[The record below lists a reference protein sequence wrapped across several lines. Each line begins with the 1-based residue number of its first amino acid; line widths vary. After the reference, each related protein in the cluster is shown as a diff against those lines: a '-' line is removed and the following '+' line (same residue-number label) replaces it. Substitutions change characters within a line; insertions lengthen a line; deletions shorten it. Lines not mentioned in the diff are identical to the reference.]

1 MGHAVGPR
9 LQRQRGRQVVVSP
22 APLQLTSRGTTSR
35 QLTASHTW
43 AGRKGVRVV
52 VWGAAVGGSEEKKCF
67 GNVVDFYEGKSSS
80 RIKKIVV

>member
-1 MGHAVGPR
+1 MIYKHRSVSVRPVSKLGYTAALGTIVGHAVGPR

-43 AGRKGVRVV
+43 AGRKGVRRV
-52 VWGAAVGGSEEKKCF
+52 VWGAAVGGL
-67 GNVVDFYEGKSSS
+67 
-80 RIKKIVV
+80 